1 MNYDME
7 KLWKDSHTSAGHSSY
22 LEGLYESY
30 LENPASVSLEWKDF
44 FDQLPDNNG
53 SNKDISHKNIINA
66 YKNHRRVLSNSSSE
80 NETNEKQVKVVQLIQ
95 AYRNRGHQAAKLDPL
110 GMMERELVPDL
121 TLEYHGL
128 SKDDLKIIFKTDT
141 LEIGKDKAS
150 LQEIIDALQSIY
162 CGELGIEYN
171 YIVNTEERKWFQ
183 GVLEPNLGQCE
194 FEDNEKKHIFNRLNS
209 AEGLAKFLAAK
220 YPGMKRF
227 GIDGCESL
235 IPLVDALI
243 QNCGM
248 LGAKQICFG
257 MAHRGRLNLLVNVL
271 GKTPAELFSAFEEDL
286 ELTGANTGDVKYHL
300 GFSSNLLTPNGE
312 VHVSLFNN
320 PSHLEIVDPVVL
332 GSVRARQDRL
342 YDENREQVIP
352 ILIHGD
358 ASFSGQGVVMESLQ
372 MSQTRGYGVGG
383 TLHVIVN
390 NQIGFTTSYKYDARS
405 TEYSTDVAKMI
416 EAPII
421 HVNGDNPEMVVHAAK
436 IACEY
441 RHKFGKDIILD
452 LFCYRRRGHNEADD
466 PSATQP
472 LMYEKIAKHPSVLK
486 IYEEK
491 LISEDIITQLD
502 SKNFQKVY
510 RDSLEE
516 GDSVVENLALKPN
529 DDLWFDWSAYLNQT
543 WWQETDTTF
552 NKNKFIELSE
562 LITSAPDGFKLGRQV
577 NKVFEDR
584 KLMTAGK
591 IPINWGF
598 AESMAYAT
606 LLSEGYPI
614 RLTGQDVRRGTFS
627 HRHAAIYNAEDG
639 LGHIPL
645 VNVARESSTRMDIYD
660 SFLSE
665 EAVLAFEYGYS
676 ATWPSGLVM
685 WEAQFGDFVNGAQ
698 VVIDQF
704 IVSAE
709 HKWERLSGLIMLL
722 PHGFEGQGPEHSSA
736 RLERFLQLCA
746 DGNIEVCVPS
756 TPAQIFHLL
765 RRQAIRKMRRPLV
778 VISPKSLL
786 RNPVVTSTVEDLT
799 EGKFKCVIDDE
810 LNSKKDVT
818 RVVMCSGK
826 IYYDLLQKRNEDK
839 IKDTALVRIEQLY
852 SFPYDDL
859 ESILSS
865 YPNLNKF
872 IWCQEEPANQ
882 GAWFSHRHRLQRVLD
897 RLEQKHEI
905 NLVSRPA
912 AAAPA
917 VGLMKLHLKQQEE
930 IVLKALN
937 IGPQGE
943 KE

>member
-584 KLMTAGK
+584 KLMAASK

>member
-80 NETNEKQVKVVQLIQ
+80 NETNEKQVRVVQLIQ

-543 WWQETDTTF
+543 WWQETDTSF

-584 KLMTAGK
+584 KLMAAGK